1 MSDSVPAIA
10 YGFVG
15 LTALVLTYATLADA
29 GNKEGETPESA
40 TSMLPTV
47 GETQPEPSAPPTSPT
62 SPTDD
67 AIPAAEPV
75 PENKP
80 DGTFGGKRKKSKGGK
95 KSKMKHSEKKKRHTR
110 RQKA

>member
-47 GETQPEPSAPPTSPT
+47 GETQSEPSALPS
-62 SPTDD
+62 TDE
-67 AIPAAEPV
+67 AIPAAEQV

>member
-15 LTALVLTYATLADA
+15 LTALVLTYATLAD
-29 GNKEGETPESA
+29 KEGETA

-47 GETQPEPSAPPTSPT
+47 GETQPAE
-62 SPTDD
+62 
-67 AIPAAEPV
+67 AIPPPSNVPSEALPVAE

-80 DGTFGGKRKKSKGGK
+80 EGAFGGKRKKSKGGK
-95 KSKMKHSEKKKRHTR
+95 KSKMNKPKQNEKKKRHTR
-110 RQKA
+110 RQKI